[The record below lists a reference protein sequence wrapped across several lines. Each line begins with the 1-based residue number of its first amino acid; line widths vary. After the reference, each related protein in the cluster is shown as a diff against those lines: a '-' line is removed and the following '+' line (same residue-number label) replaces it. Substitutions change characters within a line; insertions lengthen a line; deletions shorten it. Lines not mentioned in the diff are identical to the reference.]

1 MEKSKLLPVIAA
13 IMITSMAVSMLS
25 FSTTTVS
32 ATHDAPTATITPT
45 RVRANDEKLFTIT
58 VTNTGGDKI
67 DNVKITQPSG
77 FSGLTSTAT
86 IAAGDNIYLGPV
98 TGENRITLKAGTVV
112 MLYEN
117 AQIGL
122 YENTV
127 VIRAAGENIY
137 IENNAGTA
145 YENGKLI
152 DNLSIKLLQAVTTT
166 TDATGLDNTDNV
178 QTALIR
184 TVTLSGGYN
193 ENVVAVL
200 AATTVVK
207 VSDNVYRF
215 ADNTDVKI
223 LSNILVKNANFGLLN
238 NDNVVTTVDRGIVV
252 NNGRST
258 NPSAFTCL
266 IGSTV
271 VTMPIAAGAI
281 LGLGLKNNLDN
292 RVILLAGTT
301 VRLVENVQVRLGKDT
316 TVSKTAGENITS
328 LTAVTKP
335 ENWTFDGK
343 DTWTTTVA
351 DRMIA
356 AGGSKEFTFAATT
369 PTAGGD
375 KTFTVTTEDNSAFG
389 TANRVR
395 TMYVTPDVFVDNV
408 SPVVT
413 SVTVSKTWAKDNDAV
428 VITVVASEAIVPSD
442 SWVAVAE
449 SNAPE
454 NTQVSMTSSDNIT
467 WTGTY
472 TTGDNVLRDGVATIF
487 VVNDNFK
494 DLVDHSGSG
503 ENIIGTLKV
512 DRRNPPIPSTTYG
525 GLTKLTTPINQSSQ
539 TITVYAFDNRY
550 DNNAA
555 NGIYG
560 NVAGMTV
567 KIRMGTTTVNRTA
580 DSTGKVMYLITLSEG
595 SNEVGV
601 SFVDLAGNESEN
613 ENVQTVIC
621 DTVKPSISITS
632 PAAGAIIN
640 DNTPLITLT
649 ITDATLGVENENYTA
664 GTNSG
669 YRVEL
674 RRNDNT
680 VIAELKNSQPHVK
693 NTLAFENTYPTELVD
708 NRYNIYVIAGDNLQS
723 DNTYFSF
730 TIDTQAPTWTQA
742 QLLAAVTLKD
752 PTTLNVLGTTTKKT
766 SWLISGGA
774 WKPGSTINV
783 YVSASPPILKGTAT
797 ASTTLNNNTG
807 LYDYSLTIE
816 LSEGVGKSVFIEEV
830 DTASNTSGQVLFGTY
845 TVDTTPPVIALSAP
859 ADDTTT
865 DAAQITVSGTI
876 TDAIVTDPQILIVT
890 IDCTGASVAKT
901 VYPKANGS
909 FETTVPLIEGINK
922 INVVAADGAVTAT
935 SGNQAITTRTVTR
948 TVTPLTTYAIILVV
962 VALILAAIAIF
973 RKEMKK

>member
-1 MEKSKLLPVIAA
+1 MEKSKLLQVIAA

-45 RVRANDEKLFTIT
+45 TVRAIKEKVFTIT
-58 VTNTGGDKI
+58 VTNTGGDII
-67 DNVKITQPSG
+67 DNVKITLPSG

-86 IAAGDNIYLGPV
+86 IAAGDNIYLGPG
-98 TGENRITLKAGTVV
+98 TENQVVLKAGTVV

-117 AQIGL
+117 AKIGL
-122 YENTV
+122 YENTI

-152 DNLSIKLLQAVTTT
+152 DNLSIKLLQAVTTPKLT
-166 TDATGLDNTDNV
+166 TLDNNDNV
-178 QTALIR
+178 QTALLR
-184 TVTLSGGYN
+184 TVTLSKGSLD
-193 ENVVAVL
+193 NVVAVL
-200 AATTVVK
+200 AETTVVY
-207 VSDNVYRF
+207 VSGNVYRF
-215 ADNTDVKI
+215 ADNTDVTI
-223 LSNILVKNANFGLLN
+223 LSNILVSTKNTGLPE

-252 NNGRST
+252 DNGRST
-258 NPSAFTCL
+258 NPSAFTCK
-266 IGSTV
+266 IGSTA
-271 VTMPIAAGAI
+271 VTMDIAAGAI

-301 VRLVENVQVRLGKDT
+301 VRLAENVQVQLGKDT

-328 LTAVTKP
+328 LTTVTQP
-335 ENWTFDGK
+335 ENWTFNGADS
-343 DTWTTTVA
+343 TWTTTVPA
-351 DRMIA
+351 RMIA
-356 AGGSKEFTFAATT
+356 ASGSEEFTFAATA

-375 KTFTVTTEDNSAFG
+375 KTFMVTTTDNVG
-389 TANRVR
+389 GANGVR
-395 TMYVTPDVFVDNV
+395 TVNVTPDVFVDNV
-408 SPVVT
+408 APWVT
-413 SVTVSKTWAKDNDAV
+413 SVSVSKTWAKDNDAV
-428 VITVVASEAIVPSD
+428 VITVVANEAIVPSD
-442 SWVAVAE
+442 TWVAVAE
-449 SNAPE
+449 DNVD
-454 NTQVSMTSSDNIT
+454 NVNVVMSSLTGDNIT

-512 DRRNPPIPSTTYG
+512 DRRNPPIPSVTYG
-525 GLTKLTTPINQSSQ
+525 GLTKLTTPTNQSSQ
-539 TITVYAFDNRY
+539 IITVYAFDNRY
-550 DNNAA
+550 DNNVA
-555 NGIYG
+555 NGIYE

-567 KIRMGTTTVNRTA
+567 KIRVGTTTVNRTA
-580 DSTGKVMYLITLSEG
+580 DLTGKVVYPITLSEG
-595 SNEVGV
+595 SNGVGV

-649 ITDATLGVENENYTA
+649 ITDATLGVDNTTPYAALVGYT
-664 GTNSG
+664 
-669 YRVEL
+669 VQL
-674 RRNDNT
+674 RRDNDNA
-680 VIAELKNSQPHVK
+680 VLA
-693 NTLAFENTYPTELVD
+693 TLTPITPPTSDPFTSFTFENQWQLD
-708 NRYNIYVIAGDNLQS
+708 NALPNNTYNIYVIAGDNLQS

-730 TIDTQAPTWTQA
+730 TIDVTVPTWTQT
-742 QLLAAVTLKD
+742 QLQVAVTVKD
-752 PTTLNVLGTTTKKT
+752 PATSALLGATTKKT

-774 WKPGSTINV
+774 RKPGSTINV
-783 YVSASPPILKGTAT
+783 YVGSVLKGTAT

-807 LYDYSLTIE
+807 LYDYSLTVA
-816 LSEGVGKSVFIEEV
+816 LSEGAGQSVYIEEI
-830 DTASNTSGQVLFGTY
+830 DTASNTSGLVLLGTY
-845 TVDTTPPVIALSAP
+845 TVDATPPAIVLSAP
-859 ADDTTT
+859 AVDTTT

-876 TDAIVTDPQILIVT
+876 TDLIVTDPQILGVT
-890 IDCTGASVAKT
+890 IDCTGAAVTKT
-901 VYPKANGS
+901 VYLNADGS
-909 FETTVPLIEGINK
+909 FSTTVPLIEGANV
-922 INVVAADGAVTAT
+922 INVIATDGAVTAT

-973 RKEMKK
+973 RKEMK